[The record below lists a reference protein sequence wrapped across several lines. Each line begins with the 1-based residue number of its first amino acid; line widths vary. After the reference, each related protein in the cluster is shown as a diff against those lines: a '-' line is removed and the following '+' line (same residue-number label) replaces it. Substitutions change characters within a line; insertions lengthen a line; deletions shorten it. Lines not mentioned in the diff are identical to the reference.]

1 MIRTCLK
8 ALTLCAAFGTGPAI
22 AETRDIARF
31 VTAAMDSLASG
42 FQPGDGAGFAEYLA
56 QAPDGVTGDTIGQ
69 LLYMRRH
76 FDKAAWFFGHDVLR
90 DPDDPVSLNN
100 FSAMLAGA
108 YAGSPGIYPVEWL
121 GIARLASQRAVA
133 LEPGNAA
140 FHNNLG
146 TAARLLGL
154 TDEAVAAFR
163 EAVDLEGD
171 EALFWA
177 NLARALEAAGD
188 SAAAAEALARARA
201 LAPNGMA
208 YAFARRDLPHS
219 APYND
224 RLARECNVNFRC
236 QEICPKSIIGGL
248 MSVSCEMENMSA
260 QLACQEGRPYPTS
273 YDCKEDFPQYGI
285 LIPGLNAGFSV
296 AVPGFSAHVLV
307 DGEGNVDIRVEF
319 GARAGPLEGYVG
331 GDGHITS
338 DGVSADNF
346 KGGVRVV
353 VLPDEASNLDISNV
367 AKIPLVQVSVPG
379 DGTASQVTDLGVLNG
394 GTIIN

>member
-1 MIRTCLK
+1 MIRTILK
-8 ALTLCAAFGTGPAI
+8 TITLCAALGTGPAT
-22 AETRDIARF
+22 AETTDIAPF
-31 VTAAMDSLASG
+31 VSAAMQSLALG
-42 FQPGDGAGFAEYLA
+42 FQPGDAESFAEFLA
-56 QAPDGVTGDTIGQ
+56 QAPQGVTGDTIGQ

-76 FDKAAWFFGHDVLR
+76 FDKAAWFFGHDALR

-100 FSAMLAGA
+100 FSAMLAGT
-108 YAGSPGIYPVEWL
+108 YAGAPDSYPVEWL

-133 LEPGNAA
+133 LDPRNAAYQNNLGNAA
-140 FHNNLG
+140 RH
-146 TAARLLGL
+146 LGL
-154 TDEAVAAFR
+154 IDEAIAAYR
-163 EAVDLEGD
+163 AAVDLDEN

-188 SAAAAEALARARA
+188 NAAAADALARTRA

-219 APYND
+219 SPYND

-248 MSVSCEMENMSA
+248 MSVTCEMENMSA

-296 AVPGFSAHVLV
+296 AIPGFSAHVLV
-307 DGEGNVDIRVEF
+307 DGEGNVDVRVEF
-319 GARAGPLEGYVG
+319 GVRAGPLEAHVG

-353 VLPDEASNLDISNV
+353 VLSDEASNLDISNV
-367 AKIPLVQVSVPG
+367 TKIPLVQVTVPG
-379 DGTASQVTDLGVLNG
+379 DGTAAHATSLAILNSG
-394 GTIIN
+394 EIIN